1 MYTCLLTRA
10 RAYDLPLTAREAM
23 PPCAGMASSLAGKAA
38 GGKVR
43 VAQRGEGAR
52 RRRLAGDDREDDAGD
67 QRLGFLIPMRFAGF
81 AGSVI
86 DQRVGQSHAVV
97 GEIEAVRVDA
107 IERIERRRGQAGRIE
122 RIEDMDRAEAGAID
136 RKSTRLNSS

>member
-1 MYTCLLTRA
+1 
-10 RAYDLPLTAREAM
+10 
-23 PPCAGMASSLAGKAA
+23 
-38 GGKVR
+38 
-43 VAQRGEGAR
+43 
-52 RRRLAGDDREDDAGD
+52 
-67 QRLGFLIPMRFAGF
+67 MRFAGF

-122 RIEDMDRAEAGAID
+122 RIEDMDRAEAGAMAGGDAGILAL
-136 RKSTRLNSS
+136 RSEEQPSELQSLMRISSAVFCLKKKKQTNTNTEK